1 MVVAFF
7 AAFNSPASQPWA
19 LPHQPASKPSRDQRG
34 LGTFLLLFDEVLAMG
49 EFRHLGR
56 LDTTKSRATSAAA
69 AAYATAGSAMRRPAC
84 IKRNAGDAATTDVA
98 TSGNASPIAAIEITA
113 ASPWLATR
121 SGRNGFSL
129 VELLVVIAIIG
140 TLVSLLL
147 PAVQS
152 AREATRRSACQNN
165 LKQLGLAMHNFESG
179 RRYYPPAGSTTGMA
193 IGKAPWSCQALVLP
207 FMEEGN
213 VFSKIDFSKP
223 YGEQDTTVFPS
234 GSVATIR
241 VDVLL
246 CPSDR
251 NNRPRLNRTTG
262 AQEHYPLS
270 YGTNNGHFLIYNPST
285 KTAGSGAFALNSR
298 FRNGLFSDGLS
309 KTLAMAEVKAFTPR
323 YQDTSQPASSQV
335 PTTPGEVRSM
345 LGGGSW
351 DHEFGHTEWVCGRAI
366 HSGFTTTFPPNT
378 AVPEQR
384 DGQTYDIDVTTVRE
398 NATASTTTYAVVTS
412 RSYHAGVV
420 NAAMMDGSVR
430 SFASETDAAVWAALG
445 SRAGGEAGSAWE

>member
-1 MVVAFF
+1 MGAFR
-7 AAFNSPASQPWA
+7 N
-19 LPHQPASKPSRDQRG
+19 
-34 LGTFLLLFDEVLAMG
+34 V
-49 EFRHLGR
+49 GR
-56 LDTTKSRATSAAA
+56 LDTTKSQAAWA
-69 AAYATAGSAMRRPAC
+69 ADAASAAYAIAGTFMRELAC
-84 IKRNAGDAATTDVA
+84 IKRTAGNAAATDVA
-98 TSGNASPIAAIEITA
+98 KSDNARSIAATETTGASPR
-113 ASPWLATR
+113 LAVG
-121 SGRNGFSL
+121 SSRNGFTL
-129 VELLVVIAIIG
+129 VELLVVIAIIA
-140 TLVSLLL
+140 TLIGLLL

-152 AREATRRSACQNN
+152 AREAARRSACQNN
-165 LKQLGLAMHNFESG
+165 LKQLGLAIHNFEGG

-193 IGKAPWSCQALVLP
+193 VGKAPWSCQALVLP

-223 YGEQDTTVFPS
+223 YGEQDTTIFPS

-270 YGTNNGHFLIYNPST
+270 YGTNNGQFLIYNPST
-285 KTAGSGAFALNSR
+285 KTDGSGAFALNSR

-309 KTLAMAEVKAFTPR
+309 KTIAMAEVKAFTPR
-323 YQDTSQPASSQV
+323 YQDTGQPSSSQA

-378 AVPEQR
+378 AVPEHR
-384 DGQTYDIDVTTVRE
+384 DGQNYDIDVTTVRE
-398 NATASTTTYAVVTS
+398 NATASTSTYAVVTS

-430 SFASETDAAVWAALG
+430 SFASETDAAVWVALG
-445 SRAGGEAGSAWE
+445 SRAGGEAGIASE